1 MPKFSVF
8 LTFFFSLALGI
19 MAQQSTATMEVL
31 SLPTSVRAAAMG
43 GENVSVVDDNAGL
56 ALHNPA
62 LLYNVS
68 PRTLSFD
75 FATYAAGSKMMG
87 AQYVH
92 SFGERHMGTA
102 FMRYLSSGSMDETT
116 TDGTVLGS
124 FTPKDILFGA
134 GYCYLLS
141 DYWTGGA
148 NLKFTYSHLAD
159 FSAFSVAVDAGL
171 NYYNPDKDLSF
182 GIVARNVGAQ
192 IANYNDYT
200 ERVPFSLQTGFSKA
214 IGHSPVHVN
223 VTAVDLTKWNHRQY
237 YTTNEDGTVKWTTN
251 ILNHLVVGLDYK
263 APSDLFWL
271 SLGYN
276 FRRAYELKAAGSTSL
291 AGLTAGGGLHVK
303 GFSLGLSYARYHRA
317 ASSISAS
324 AAYSF

>member
-1 MPKFSVF
+1 MSKFSVF
-8 LTFFFSLALGI
+8 LVFFSSLVLGI
-19 MAQQSTATMEVL
+19 RAQQSTATMEVL
-31 SLPTSVRAAAMG
+31 SLPSSPRAAALG

-75 FATYAAGSKMMG
+75 FMSYASGATMMG

-92 SFGERHMGTA
+92 AFGERHSFTGLA
-102 FMRYLSSGSMDETT
+102 RYLSSGSMDETAA
-116 TDGTVLGS
+116 DGTVIGS
-124 FTPKDILFGA
+124 FTPKDIMFGA
-134 GYCYLLS
+134 GYSYLLN

-148 NLKFTYSHLAD
+148 NLKFVYSHLAD
-159 FSAFSVAVDAGL
+159 FSAFSMAVDVGL

-182 GIVARNVGAQ
+182 GIVAKNVGAQ
-192 IANYNDYT
+192 IANYNDCT
-200 ERVPFSLQTGFSKA
+200 ERVPFSLQTGISKA

-251 ILNHLVVGLDYK
+251 VLNHFVVGLDYK

-276 FRRAYELKAAGSTSL
+276 FRRAYELKAAGSTAF
-291 AGLTAGGGLHVK
+291 AGITAGGGIHVK

-317 ASSISAS
+317 ASSIMVS